1 MEGISQDTTDFIQN
15 ISGAFLT
22 QIVCRISPQTV
33 EGFPVVLAP
42 KTRTTQIY
50 MIKTHPPK
58 KQFYAIDQLHALLQ
72 VDGPLGKP
80 PYEKP
85 SIAKGVTNFVLHR
98 FSNLSPKDWHMMYDL
113 AKVRVILT
121 IGLI

>member
-1 MEGISQDTTDFIQN
+1 MLQK
-15 ISGAFLT
+15 A
-22 QIVCRISPQTV
+22 
-33 EGFPVVLAP
+33 
-42 KTRTTQIY
+42 
-50 MIKTHPPK
+50 
-58 KQFYAIDQLHALLQ
+58 FYAIDQLHPLLQ

-113 AKVRVILT
+113 AKVRLILN
-121 IGLI
+121 IGLN